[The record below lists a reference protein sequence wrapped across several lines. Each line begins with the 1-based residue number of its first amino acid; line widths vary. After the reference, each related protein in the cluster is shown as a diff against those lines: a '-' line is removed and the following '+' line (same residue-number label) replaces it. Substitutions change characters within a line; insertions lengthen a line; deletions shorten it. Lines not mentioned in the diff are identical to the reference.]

1 MKANNNL
8 FILDMI
14 KNSGAGVGAV
24 SGNEVKVAKLV
35 GFDSSKIIYNGNRK
49 TVEEIK
55 IGLEEGVMFSVDSEF
70 DTQKGL

>member
-1 MKANNNL
+1 MWLLEKISSWNPSMKANNNL

-14 KNSGAGVGAV
+14 KNSGAGVLAV

-49 TVEEIK
+49 TVAEIE
-55 IGLEEGVMFSVDSEF
+55 IGLE
-70 DTQKGL
+70 